1 MLQKYVWSDA
11 NQMEIMWLR
20 SKGVRLGIVF
30 WYFVVIILIENLCIS
45 DDFVSNNLVLLEIEL
60 LVSWGKYV
68 YILIHLGV
76 FNFPIFEFDHG
87 FTLFDW

>member
-11 NQMEIMWLR
+11 NQMEIVWLR

-30 WYFVVIILIENLCIS
+30 WYFVVIILIESLCIS

-68 YILIHLGV
+68 YILIH
-76 FNFPIFEFDHG
+76 
-87 FTLFDW
+87 